1 MASTFLKKRAFKNST
16 FKNSFL
22 IIILANILTAQAV
35 VVDKRAIA
43 NPESEWLSHG
53 RNYHEQRYSPLKKI
67 NRDNINQLDLSW
79 SFQFS
84 TARGMEATPLVHN
97 GVIYISTGWSHVHA
111 LDARSGKQLWHYDAK
126 VAKSHLAKTCCGP
139 VNRGV
144 ALWQGDSH
152 AELQLFFGALDGRL
166 IALDASTGTENW
178 SVQTTPT
185 DGNYSITGAPRVVP
199 RVVNGVEKGMVII
212 GNGGAELGVR
222 GFVSAYDVKSGEQ
235 IWRFYTVPGDPNK
248 PQESP
253 ELEAAV
259 ETWSGDYWYQNG
271 GGGGTAWDSIVY
283 DPELDLIYI
292 GTGNGSPWNR
302 DLRSP
307 GGGDNLYLSSIV
319 ALQAGSGNYVWHY
332 QVTPQDNWDSTATQQ
347 LVLGE
352 LEIEGKPRSVIMQAP
367 KNGFFYVLDRITG
380 ELLSADAFTH
390 ITWASHVDMKTGR
403 PVETKYADYQSFGST
418 YIWPSPYGAH
428 NWQPMSFSSKTG
440 LMYIPV
446 QNIPGYFSAQDS
458 VVYRVDRWNT
468 GLDLSESRDPKSW
481 VAAKASMDALVYGE
495 LVAWDPVK
503 KQRAWQVHH
512 DKPSNGGIL
521 STAGD
526 LVFQGTWDGTF
537 AAYDAENGT
546 PLWQYQSDSAILA
559 GPISYELDGEQ
570 YIAVAQ
576 GSGGTVMLTVGDELK
591 RNKVNQNKLLVFKRG
606 EFNQIRQVKNSNS
619 DNQTAQ
625 DSTLATILALGH
637 KAETNP
643 EIIKKG
649 QTLYGQ
655 NCASCHG
662 ISVKSNYIVPDLRY
676 MSEQTHRDFSGI
688 VLGGTY
694 AHKGM
699 IGFFETLS
707 LDDSEAIH
715 AFLDDKQ
722 QRLPE
727 MIEMTFLQKIEY
739 WFVYWTARLGEKYPD
754 LLNATRDMM
763 M

>member
-1 MASTFLKKRAFKNST
+1 MPMTFLRYCLLT
-16 FKNSFL
+16 
-22 IIILANILTAQAV
+22 ILTSTLLPAQATTNPLIN
-35 VVDKRAIA
+35 KQSIA
-43 NPESEWLSHG
+43 NPEGQWLSYG
-53 RNYHEQRYSPLKKI
+53 RDYQEHRFSPLSDI
-67 NRDNINQLDLSW
+67 NRDTISQLDLAW
-79 SFQFS
+79 SFKFS

-111 LDARSGKQLWHYDAK
+111 LDARTGEQLWHYDAK
-126 VAKSHLAKTCCGP
+126 VTKSHLAKTCCGP

-144 ALWQGDSH
+144 ALWQGESD
-152 AELQLFFGALDGRL
+152 AKLQVFFGALDGRL
-166 IALDASTGTENW
+166 IALDAKTGTENW
-178 SVQTTPT
+178 SIQTTPT
-185 DGNYSITGAPRVVP
+185 DGNYSITGAPRVIT
-199 RVVNGVEKGMVII
+199 RVEEGVEKGMVII

-222 GFVSAYDVKSGEQ
+222 GFVSAYDVTTGEQ
-235 IWRFYTVPGDPNK
+235 IWRFYTVPGDPKK
-248 PQESP
+248 PQENP
-253 ELEAAV
+253 ALKAAL

-271 GGGGTAWDSIVY
+271 GGGGTAWDSLVY

-319 ALQAGSGNYVWHY
+319 ALSAGSGEYVWHY

-347 LVLGE
+347 LVLAE
-352 LEIEGKPRSVIMQAP
+352 LEIEGTQRSVIMQAP

-380 ELLSADAFTH
+380 ELLSAEPYTH
-390 ITWASHVDMKTGR
+390 ITWASHVDMATGR

-428 NWQPMSFSSKTG
+428 NWQPMSFSNKTG

-468 GLDLSESRDPKSW
+468 GVDLNESRDPKSW

-537 AAYDAENGT
+537 VAYDAENGT

-576 GSGGTVMLTVGDELK
+576 GSGGTVMLTIGEELM
-591 RNKVNQNKLLVFKRG
+591 RNRVNQNKLLVFKRSDL
-606 EFNQIRQVKNSNS
+606 EKIRSQQVAQESN
-619 DNQTAQ
+619 
-625 DSTLATILALGH
+625 LAPILPLGH
-637 KAETNP
+637 KSESDPET
-643 EIIKKG
+643 IKKG
-649 QTLYGQ
+649 EVLYGQ

-662 ISVKSNYIVPDLRY
+662 ISAKSNHIVPDLRY
-676 MSEQTHRDFSGI
+676 MSKQTHSDFIGI
-688 VLGGTY
+688 VLGGAY

-699 IGFFETLS
+699 IGFYETF
-707 LDDSEAIH
+707 DTGDVEAIH
-715 AFLDDKQ
+715 VFLKDKQ

-727 MIEMTFLQKIEY
+727 MVEMSFLQKIEY
-739 WFVYWTARLGEKYPD
+739 WFVYWTAKLGEKYPD
-754 LLNATRDMM
+754 LLNATRKFMM
-763 M
+763 

>member
-1 MASTFLKKRAFKNST
+1 MIITFLRYSLLMT
-16 FKNSFL
+16 
-22 IIILANILTAQAV
+22 LACSLLPAQATV
-35 VVDKRAIA
+35 NQQTIA
-43 NPESEWLSHG
+43 NPQSQWLSYG
-53 RNYHEQRYSPLKKI
+53 RDYQEQRFSPLAQI
-67 NRDNINQLDLSW
+67 NRDNIKQLDLAW
-79 SFQFS
+79 SFKFS

-111 LDARSGKQLWHYDAK
+111 LDARTGEQLWHYDAQ

-144 ALWQGDSH
+144 ALWQGDSD
-152 AELQLFFGALDGRL
+152 AELQVFFGALDGRL
-166 IALDASTGTENW
+166 IALNATTGTENW

-199 RVVNGVEKGMVII
+199 RVVNGLEKGMVII

-222 GFVSAYDVKSGEQ
+222 GFVSAYDVKNGEQ

-253 ELEAAV
+253 ALEAAV
-259 ETWSGDYWYQNG
+259 DTWSGDYWYQNG
-271 GGGGTAWDSIVY
+271 GGGGTAWDSLVY

-319 ALQAGSGNYVWHY
+319 ALQAGSGDYVWHY

-347 LVLGE
+347 LVLAE

-367 KNGFFYVLDRITG
+367 KNGFFYVLDRISG

-468 GLDLSESRDPKSW
+468 GLDLNESRDPKSW

-503 KQRAWQVHH
+503 KQRAWQVRH

-537 AAYDAENGT
+537 AAYDANNGT

-606 EFNQIRQVKNSNS
+606 EFNQTRSNALT
-619 DNQTAQ
+619 QTAQ
-625 DSTLATILALGH
+625 DSTLVPTLVPTLATILALGH

-662 ISVKSNYIVPDLRY
+662 ISAKSNHIIPDLRY
-676 MSEQTHRDFSGI
+676 MSEQTHIDFSGI
-688 VLGGTY
+688 VIGGAY

-699 IGFFETLS
+699 IGFNETLNI
-707 LDDSEAIH
+707 DDSDAIH
-715 AFLDDKQ
+715 AFLDNKQ
-722 QRLPE
+722 QDLPS
-727 MIEMTFLQKIEY
+727 MVEMTFLQKVEY
-739 WFVYWTARLGEKYPD
+739 WFVYWVAKLGEKYPD
-754 LLNATRDMM
+754 LLNATRKYIM
-763 M
+763 

>member
-606 EFNQIRQVKNSNS
+606 EFNQTRQVKNSNS

-754 LLNATRDMM
+754 LLNATRELMM
-763 M
+763 

>member
-1 MASTFLKKRAFKNST
+1 MPMTFLRYSL
-16 FKNSFL
+16 L
-22 IIILANILTAQAV
+22 ITLVSILLPAQASV
-35 VVDKRAIA
+35 NQQTIA
-43 NPESEWLSHG
+43 NPQSEWLSYG
-53 RNYHEQRYSPLKKI
+53 RDYQEQRFSPLTEI
-67 NRDNINQLDLSW
+67 NRDTVNQLDLAW
-79 SFQFS
+79 SFKFS

-97 GVIYISTGWSHVHA
+97 GIIYISTGWSHVHA
-111 LDARSGKQLWHYDAK
+111 LDARTGKQLWHYDAK
-126 VAKSHLAKTCCGP
+126 VPKSHLAKTCCGP

-144 ALWQGDSH
+144 ALWQGDSNNQ
-152 AELQLFFGALDGRL
+152 LQLFFGALDGRL
-166 IALDASTGTENW
+166 IALDAATGSEKW

-199 RVVNGVEKGMVII
+199 RVVNGVEKALVII

-222 GFVSAYDVKSGEQ
+222 GFVSAYDVASGEQ
-235 IWRFYTVPGDPNK
+235 VWRFYTVPGDPNM
-248 PQESP
+248 PQENP
-253 ELEAAV
+253 ALEAAL

-271 GGGGTAWDSIVY
+271 GGGGTAWDSLVY
-283 DPELDLIYI
+283 DPELDLVYI

-302 DLRSP
+302 ELRSP

-319 ALQAGSGNYVWHY
+319 ALKAGSGDYVWHY
-332 QVTPQDNWDSTATQQ
+332 QVTPKDNWDYTATQQ
-347 LVLGE
+347 LVLAE
-352 LEIEGKPRSVIMQAP
+352 LEIEGTQRSVIMQAP
-367 KNGFFYVLDRITG
+367 KNGFFYVLDRVTG
-380 ELLSADAFTH
+380 ELLSADLFTH
-390 ITWASHVDMKTGR
+390 ITWASHVDMTTGR
-403 PVETKYADYQSFGST
+403 PVETKYADYQNFGST

-468 GLDLSESRDPKSW
+468 GLDLNESRDPKSW

-503 KQRAWQVHH
+503 KQRAWQVRH

-521 STAGD
+521 STAGN
-526 LVFQGTWDGTF
+526 LVFQGTWDGSF
-537 AAYDAENGT
+537 AAYDAEDGN

-576 GSGGTVMLTVGDELK
+576 GSGGTVMLTVGEELK

-606 EFNQIRQVKNSNS
+606 DFNQTRVLKDSTQGN
-619 DNQTAQ
+619 Q
-625 DSTLATILALGH
+625 DSDLATIMALGH
-637 KAETNP
+637 KANSDP

-649 QTLYGQ
+649 EVLYGQ

-662 ISVKSNYIVPDLRY
+662 ISAKSNYVVPDLRY
-676 MSEQTHRDFSGI
+676 MSEQTHGDFAGI
-688 VLGGTY
+688 VLGGAY

-699 IGFFETLS
+699 IGFYETLD
-707 LDDSEAIH
+707 LADVEAIH
-715 AFLDDKQ
+715 SFLDDKQ
-722 QRLPE
+722 QRLPSMVE
-727 MIEMTFLQKIEY
+727 MSFLQKIEY

>member
-1 MASTFLKKRAFKNST
+1 MTFLRCSL
-16 FKNSFL
+16 L
-22 IIILANILTAQAV
+22 IIFVCTLLPAQASNNRLI
-35 VVDKRAIA
+35 DKQSIA
-43 NPESEWLSHG
+43 NPEGEWLSYG
-53 RNYHEQRYSPLKKI
+53 RDYQEQRYSPLSAI
-67 NRDNINQLDLSW
+67 NRDNINQLDLAW
-79 SFQFS
+79 SFKFS

-111 LDARSGKQLWHYDAK
+111 LDARSGEQLWHYDAK

-144 ALWQGDSH
+144 ALWQGESDTK
-152 AELQLFFGALDGRL
+152 LQLFFGALDGRL
-166 IALDASTGTENW
+166 IALDAKTGTKNW
-178 SVQTTPT
+178 SVKTTPSNT
-185 DGNYSITGAPRVVP
+185 NYSITGAPRVITRDVE
-199 RVVNGVEKGMVII
+199 GIEKGLVII

-222 GFVSAYDVKSGEQ
+222 GFVSAYDVATGEQ
-235 IWRFYTVPGDPNK
+235 VWRFYTVPGNPKK
-248 PQESP
+248 PQENKA
-253 ELEAAV
+253 LEAAL

-271 GGGGTAWDSIVY
+271 GGGGTAWDSLVF
-283 DPELDLIYI
+283 DPELDLVYI

-302 DLRSP
+302 ELRSP

-319 ALQAGSGNYVWHY
+319 ALKAGSGEYVWHY
-332 QVTPQDNWDSTATQQ
+332 QVTPKDNWDSTATQQ
-347 LVLGE
+347 LVLAE
-352 LEIEGKPRSVIMQAP
+352 LEIDGTQRSVIMQAP
-367 KNGFFYVLDRITG
+367 KNGFFYVLDRLTG
-380 ELLSADAFTH
+380 ELLSADPFTH
-390 ITWASHVDMKTGR
+390 ITWASHVDMATGR

-428 NWQPMSFSSKTG
+428 NWQPMSFSNKTG

-468 GLDLSESRDPKSW
+468 GVDLNESRDPKSW

-546 PLWQYQSDSAILA
+546 PLWRYQSDSAILA

-576 GSGGTVMLTVGDELK
+576 GSGGTVMLTVGEELM
-591 RNKVNQNKLLVFKRG
+591 RNSVNQNKLLVFKRG
-606 EFNQIRQVKNSNS
+606 EFNQTKSLE
-619 DNQTAQ
+619 DANQNAQ
-625 DSTLATILALGH
+625 QANLATILALGH
-637 KAETNP
+637 KADSNP
-643 EIIKKG
+643 GTIKKG
-649 QTLYGQ
+649 EILYGQ

-662 ISVKSNYIVPDLRY
+662 ISAKSNHIVPDLRY
-676 MSEQTHRDFSGI
+676 MSEQTHSDFIGI
-688 VLGGTY
+688 VLGGAY

-699 IGFFETLS
+699 IGFYETL
-707 LDDSEAIH
+707 DTGDVEAIH
-715 AFLDDKQ
+715 AFLDNKQ

-727 MIEMTFLQKIEY
+727 MVEMSFLQKIEY
-739 WFVYWTARLGEKYPD
+739 WFVYWTAKLGEKYPD
-754 LLNATRDMM
+754 LLNATRKFMM
-763 M
+763 